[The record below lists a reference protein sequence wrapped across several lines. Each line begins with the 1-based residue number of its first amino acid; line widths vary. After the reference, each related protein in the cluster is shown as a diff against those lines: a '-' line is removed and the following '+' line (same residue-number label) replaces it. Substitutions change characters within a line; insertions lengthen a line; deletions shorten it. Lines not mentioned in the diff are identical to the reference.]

1 MLTVVKMG
9 GDIVGS
15 GTLSPLVVKD
25 IKEALENQKMIL
37 VHGGGDEVTRI
48 AEKLEVPQTFVTSPE
63 GIRSRYTSRETA
75 VIYAMVMAGMINK
88 GVVAALQKDC
98 INAVGLSGLD
108 GALIRAERKRRLVII
123 DDNNRKR
130 IIEGGYTGKIKSINS
145 ALLSLLMSEGYLPV
159 VSPIALGDEAEILNV
174 DGDRAA
180 AYVAG
185 GIKADLL
192 IFLTD
197 VKGVYLNDVVVKKI
211 DAERVSEILPRMG
224 PGMEKKVLAASEAV
238 KMGVKRAVI
247 TSGLI
252 DNPITSVFSGDIGTE
267 ISQIQ

>member
-145 ALLSLLMSEGYLPV
+145 TLLSLLMSEGYLPV